1 MRRRRLHSRDPD
13 VPVSTSRAASILLA
27 GALLS
32 LALLTPR
39 VCAAQSAS
47 EQSLAREQFRAGVAA
62 ARGQEWDAAIDAFQR
77 SYELSPR
84 PMTMMN
90 LAGALAQGGRLV
102 EASEAY
108 RQFLAEAQTGT
119 AARVRGEAEEQLHA
133 LEARIPRVR
142 LRVLNRREGDVIT
155 LDEYQISDA
164 AIDQP
169 LPVDPGE
176 HSVTISR
183 AGLEPRTV
191 PFTSEEGVL
200 SDVVLEAW
208 PDLSAED
215 PTVTPEGDPLGTP
228 PPVAGRSVFE
238 EPAFWIVLGVV
249 VAGGVAV
256 GVGVGVATQSPP
268 PVYFGNLPP
277 SQVPL
282 E

>member
-1 MRRRRLHSRDPD
+1 MRRHALRCGDTD
-13 VPVSTSRAASILLA
+13 VPMSARISSGASIA
-27 GALLS
+27 
-32 LALLTPR
+32 LALLLLAPAT
-39 VCAAQSAS
+39 VAAQSAS

-62 ARGQEWDAAIDAFQR
+62 ARGQEWDAAVDAFQR

-90 LAGALAQGGRLV
+90 LAGALAQSGRLV

-119 AARVRGEAEEQLHA
+119 AARVRDEAQEQLRA

-142 LRVLNRREGDVIT
+142 LRVLNRRAGDVVT
-155 LDEYQISDA
+155 LDEYQISEA

-183 AGLEPRTV
+183 EGLESRTV

-200 SDVVLEAW
+200 AEVVLEAW
-208 PDLSAED
+208 PDLGATD
-215 PTVTPEGDPLGTP
+215 PAVVVAPEGDPLAPP
-228 PPVAGRSVFE
+228 PPVTGRSVFE
-238 EPAFWIVLGVV
+238 EPAFWIIVGVV
-249 VAGGVAV
+249 VAGGVGV

>member
-1 MRRRRLHSRDPD
+1 MTRR
-13 VPVSTSRAASILLA
+13 TSLVLAA
-27 GALLS
+27 
-32 LALLTPR
+32 LALAWMLSPAIGT
-39 VCAAQSAS
+39 AQSAS

-62 ARGQEWDAAIDAFQR
+62 ARSQEWEAAVDAFQR
-77 SYELSPR
+77 SYELAPR

-90 LAGALAQGGRLV
+90 LAGALAQNGRLV
-102 EASEAY
+102 EAAEAY
-108 RQFLAEAQTGT
+108 RQFLAEAQSGS
-119 AARVRGEAEEQLHA
+119 AARVRGEAEAQLHA

-142 LRVLNRREGDVIT
+142 LRVLNRAAGDVIT
-155 LDEYQISDA
+155 LDEYQISEA
-164 AIDQP
+164 ALGQP

-183 AGLEPRTV
+183 EGFEPRTV

-200 SDVVLEAW
+200 ADVVLEAW
-208 PDLSAED
+208 PDLSADD
-215 PTVTPEGDPLGTP
+215 PDVTPEGDPLGDP
-228 PPVAGRSVFE
+228 PPVVGRSVFE
-238 EPAFWIVLGVV
+238 EPAFWIVVGIV

>member
-1 MRRRRLHSRDPD
+1 MKRAPI
-13 VPVSTSRAASILLA
+13 RAAWVSALAISLATMVTLLA
-27 GALLS
+27 PSGA
-32 LALLTPR
+32 R
-39 VCAAQSAS
+39 AQSAS

-62 ARGQEWDAAIDAFQR
+62 ARGQEWDTAVDSFQR
-77 SYELSPR
+77 SYELAPR

-90 LAGALAQGGRLV
+90 LAGALAQSGRLV

-108 RQFLAEAQTGT
+108 RQFLSEAQSGS
-119 AARVRGEAEEQLHA
+119 AARVRGEAEAQLHA

-142 LRVLNRREGDVIT
+142 LRVLNRLETDVVT
-155 LDEYQISDA
+155 LDEYQISGA
-164 AIDQP
+164 ALDQP

-176 HSVTISR
+176 HAVTITR

-191 PFTSEEGVL
+191 PFTSSEGVL
-200 SDVVLEAW
+200 SEVVLEAW
-208 PDLSAED
+208 PNLAADDPSAG
-215 PTVTPEGDPLGTP
+215 PQGDPLGTP
-228 PPVAGRSVFE
+228 PPAVSRSILE
-238 EPAFWIVLGVV
+238 EPAFWIVVGIV

-256 GVGVGVATQSPP
+256 GVGVGVATQGPP